1 MIKAFQYRLY
11 PSKAQERR
19 LEATRVTCQQWYNE
33 LLAERKSAYE
43 ERGETIGKYA
53 QLRRVKDHK
62 VTSPWAKEV
71 QSHVLQVVVSDL
83 DKAFQAFF
91 RRVKAG
97 QTAGYPRFKGR
108 HRFN

>member
-19 LEATRVTCQQWYNE
+19 LEATRVTCQKWYNE

-62 VTSPWAKEV
+62 ATSPWAKEV
-71 QSHVLQVVVSDL
+71 HSHVGYPVGEVVVSDL

-97 QTAGYPRFKGR
+97 DT
-108 HRFN
+108 